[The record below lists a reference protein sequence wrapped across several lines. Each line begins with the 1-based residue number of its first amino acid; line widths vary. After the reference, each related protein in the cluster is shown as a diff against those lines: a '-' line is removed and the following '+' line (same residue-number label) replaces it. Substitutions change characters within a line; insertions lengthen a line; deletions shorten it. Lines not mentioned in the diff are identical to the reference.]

1 MPYYGCILYPIH
13 SYLPEKF
20 EMSGMVSLLSLI
32 APVNTDLDRVYSDGF
47 FASSIKI
54 AVSSSSLIDP

>member
-1 MPYYGCILYPIH
+1 
-13 SYLPEKF
+13 
-20 EMSGMVSLLSLI
+20 MSGMVSLLSLI